1 MKYFTIEELTKT
13 SKPYPNVPNEEQI
26 KNLTNLVEKVLDPIR
41 EEIGSPITVSSGF
54 RSWKVNKA
62 VGGVDSSQHTKGEA
76 VDLVCN
82 NNAKL
87 FELIQKLGIYDQLI
101 WEYGNDRYPAWVQVS
116 LKRIGNNRKICLL
129 EPTPERRLR
138 DKRVGNR

>member
-1 MKYFTIEELTKT
+1 MKFFTIKELTKT

-26 KNLTNLVEKVLDPIR
+26 KNLTNLIEKVLDPIR
-41 EEIGSPITVSSGF
+41 EQLGSPITVSSGF

-87 FELIQKLGIYDQLI
+87 FELIQKKGLYDQLI
-101 WEYGNDRYPAWVQVS
+101 WEYGTDRCPAWVHVS
-116 LKRIGNNRKICLL
+116 LKRIGTNRKQILHI
-129 EPTPERRLR
+129 
-138 DKRVGNR
+138 KK

>member
-1 MKYFTIEELTKT
+1 MKFFTINELTKT

-26 KNLTNLVEKVLDPIR
+26 KNLTNLIEKILDPIR
-41 EEIGSPITVSSGF
+41 EELGSPITVSSGF

-76 VDLVCN
+76 ADLVCN

-87 FELIQKLGIYDQLI
+87 FELIQKHGIYDQLI
-101 WEYGNDRYPAWVQVS
+101 WEYGTDRCPAWVHVS
-116 LKRIGNNRKICLL
+116 LKRIGTNRKQILHI
-129 EPTPERRLR
+129 
-138 DKRVGNR
+138 KK

>member
-1 MKYFTIEELTKT
+1 MKYFTIKELSETN
-13 SKPYPNVPNEEQI
+13 KPYPNVPNEEQI

-41 EEIGSPITVSSGF
+41 EELGSPITVSSGF

-87 FELIQKLGIYDQLI
+87 FELIQKKGLYDQLI
-101 WEYGNDRYPAWVQVS
+101 WEYGTDRCPAWVHVS
-116 LKRIGNNRKICLL
+116 LKRIGTNRKQILHI
-129 EPTPERRLR
+129 
-138 DKRVGNR
+138 KK

>member
-41 EEIGSPITVSSGF
+41 EQLGSPITVSSGF

-101 WEYGNDRYPAWVQVS
+101 WEYGTDRCPAWVHVS
-116 LKRIGNNRKICLL
+116 LKRIGTNRKQILHI
-129 EPTPERRLR
+129 
-138 DKRVGNR
+138 KK

>member
-1 MKYFTIEELTKT
+1 MIKYFTIKELSEKN
-13 SKPYPNVPNEEQI
+13 KPYSNVPNEKQI

-87 FELIQKLGIYDQLI
+87 FELIQKKGLYDQLI
-101 WEYGNDRYPAWVQVS
+101 WEYGTDRCPAWVHVS
-116 LKRIGNNRKICLL
+116 LKRIGTNRKQILHI
-129 EPTPERRLR
+129 
-138 DKRVGNR
+138 KK

>member
-1 MKYFTIEELTKT
+1 MMKYFTIEELTKT

-87 FELIQKLGIYDQLI
+87 FELIQKKGLYDQLI
-101 WEYGNDRYPAWVQVS
+101 WEYGTDRCPAWVHVS
-116 LKRIGNNRKICLL
+116 LKRIGTNRKQILHI
-129 EPTPERRLR
+129 
-138 DKRVGNR
+138 KK

>member
-1 MKYFTIEELTKT
+1 MMKYFTIKELSETN
-13 SKPYPNVPNEEQI
+13 KPYPNVPNEEQI

-87 FELIQKLGIYDQLI
+87 FELIQKKGLYDQLI
-101 WEYGNDRYPAWVQVS
+101 WEYGTDRCPAWVHVS
-116 LKRIGNNRKICLL
+116 LKRIGTNRKQILHI
-129 EPTPERRLR
+129 
-138 DKRVGNR
+138 KK

>member
-1 MKYFTIEELTKT
+1 MMKYFTIKELSETN
-13 SKPYPNVPNEEQI
+13 KPYPNVPNEEQI

-41 EEIGSPITVSSGF
+41 EELGSPITVSSGF

-87 FELIQKLGIYDQLI
+87 FELIQKKGLYDQLI
-101 WEYGNDRYPAWVQVS
+101 WEYGTDRCPAWVHVS
-116 LKRIGNNRKICLL
+116 LKRIGTNRKQILHI
-129 EPTPERRLR
+129 
-138 DKRVGNR
+138 KK

>member
-1 MKYFTIEELTKT
+1 MMKYFTIEELTRT

-87 FELIQKLGIYDQLI
+87 FELIQKKGLYDQLI
-101 WEYGNDRYPAWVQVS
+101 WEYGTDRCPAWVHVS
-116 LKRIGNNRKICLL
+116 LKRIGTNRKQILHI
-129 EPTPERRLR
+129 
-138 DKRVGNR
+138 KK

>member
-1 MKYFTIEELTKT
+1 MKFFTIKELSETN
-13 SKPYPNVPNEEQI
+13 KPYPNVPNEEQI

-41 EEIGSPITVSSGF
+41 EQLGSPITVSSGF

-101 WEYGNDRYPAWVQVS
+101 WEYGTDRYPAWVHVS
-116 LKRIGNNRKICLL
+116 LKRIGNNRKQI
-129 EPTPERRLR
+129 LR
-138 DKRVGNR
+138 IKK

>member
-41 EEIGSPITVSSGF
+41 ELLGSPITFSSGF

-87 FELIQKLGIYDQLI
+87 FELIQKT
-101 WEYGNDRYPAWVQVS
+101 S
-116 LKRIGNNRKICLL
+116 
-129 EPTPERRLR
+129 
-138 DKRVGNR
+138 